1 MSKVVSPAIM
11 LAAVDQGVLEAVEE
25 TTKILRNPSSRNTEK
40 LAAAKALINFK
51 VTFMDMQR
59 RNVFDKLEQRIKLAK
74 AQMDEIRLSEVQAIL
89 NPNNVSGSK
98 PQTAT
103 ERAEVV
109 SRVFDPSLRPTF
121 VSDEVARLKEG

>member
-1 MSKVVSPAIM
+1 MKVVSPAIM

-25 TTKILRNPSSRNTEK
+25 TTKILRDPLSRNTEK

-89 NPNNVSGSK
+89 NPNNSGGK
-98 PQTAT
+98 ATTA
-103 ERAEVV
+103 ERVEVV
-109 SRVFDPSLRPTF
+109 SRVFDPSLRPSF

>member
-1 MSKVVSPAIM
+1 MKVVSPAIM

-89 NPNNVSGSK
+89 NPNNNGGK
-98 PQTAT
+98 ATTA
-103 ERAEVV
+103 ERVEVV
-109 SRVFDPSLRPTF
+109 SRVFDPSLRPSF

>member
-1 MSKVVSPAIM
+1 MKVVSPAIM

-89 NPNNVSGSK
+89 NPNNSGGK
-98 PQTAT
+98 ATTA
-103 ERAEVV
+103 ERVEVV
-109 SRVFDPSLRPTF
+109 SRVFDPSLRPSF

>member
-1 MSKVVSPAIM
+1 MKVVSPAIM

-89 NPNNVSGSK
+89 NPNNNGGNK
-98 PQTAT
+98 AAT
-103 ERAEVV
+103 VERVENF
-109 SRVFDPSLRPTF
+109 SRVFDSSLRPSF

>member
-1 MSKVVSPAIM
+1 MKVVSPAIM

-25 TTKILRNPSSRNTEK
+25 TTKILRDPSSRNTEK

-89 NPNNVSGSK
+89 NPNNSGGK
-98 PQTAT
+98 ATTA
-103 ERAEVV
+103 ERVEVV
-109 SRVFDPSLRPTF
+109 SRVFDPSLRPSF

>member
-1 MSKVVSPAIM
+1 MKVVSPAIM

-25 TTKILRNPSSRNTEK
+25 TTKILRDPSSRNTEK

-89 NPNNVSGSK
+89 NPNNNGGK
-98 PQTAT
+98 ATTA
-103 ERAEVV
+103 ERVEVV
-109 SRVFDPSLRPTF
+109 SRVFDPSLRPSF

>member
-1 MSKVVSPAIM
+1 MKVVSPAIM

-89 NPNNVSGSK
+89 NPSNNNGK
-98 PQTAT
+98 ATTA
-103 ERAEVV
+103 ERVEVV
-109 SRVFDPSLRPTF
+109 SRVFDPSRRPSF